1 MVRSIRYKIRH
12 LARVLCVTIVALVAF
27 ASLAG
32 VVGAASPLPNK
43 NAIFTI
49 TNATSGNQ
57 VVAFTRNA
65 DGTLTKAATY
75 ETGELGTGA
84 NLGSQGAVVLSE
96 DGRWLLTVDA
106 GSNMVSV
113 FSVAHHGEGL
123 TLVDNVSSGGQ
134 MPISIAFYHHLVYV
148 LNAGGSGNITG
159 FRLGS
164 DGTLLM
170 IPNSTRGLGSDN
182 AGPAQVSFN
191 SNGTA
196 LVVTEK
202 NTNDI
207 ATYILVGNGYL
218 SSPSITH
225 SNGAVPFGFAF
236 DNANHA
242 FVSEAGPGAVSSYKI
257 GNDGSVTSLSATVV
271 THQAAA
277 CWVVVTNNGKYVYDA
292 NAHTTTISGFQVGAN
307 GSITLLNANGIT
319 GETGPSSAPID
330 MALSGNSHYLS
341 VLSAA
346 NGTIITFKV
355 NPDGSLTQLSITH
368 DASLTGAVGLAAQ

>member
-1 MVRSIRYKIRH
+1 MVRSKVSR
-12 LARVLCVTIVALVAF
+12 LARVLCVSIVAVVAF

-32 VVGAASPLPNK
+32 IAGAAAGPLPEQ
-43 NAIFTI
+43 NAIYTI
-49 TNATSGNQ
+49 TNAASGNQ

-65 DGTLTKAATY
+65 DGTLNKAATY
-75 ETGELGTGA
+75 ETGELGTGSS
-84 NLGSQGAVVLSE
+84 LGSQGSVVLSE
-96 DGRWLLTVDA
+96 DGRWLLAVDA
-106 GSNMVSV
+106 GSNAVSV
-113 FSVAHHGEGL
+113 FSVAADGEGL
-123 TLVDNVSSGGQ
+123 TLIDNVPSGGQ
-134 MPISIAFYHHLVYV
+134 MPVSIAFYHHLVYV
-148 LNAGGSGNITG
+148 LNAGGNGNITG

-164 DGTLLM
+164 YGTLLM
-170 IPNSTRGLGSDN
+170 IPGSTRGLGSDN

-207 ATYILVGNGYL
+207 ATYTLVGAGYV
-218 SSPSITH
+218 SQPAITP

-242 FVSEAGPGAVSSYKI
+242 FVSEAGSGAVSSYKI
-257 GNDGSVTSLSATVV
+257 GNDGSVTTISASVV

-277 CWVVVTNNGKYVYDA
+277 CWVVVTKDGRYVYDA
-292 NAHTTTISGFQVGAN
+292 NAHTTSISGFRVGAN
-307 GSITLLNANGIT
+307 GSITLLNADGIT
-319 GETGPSSAPID
+319 GETGPGSAPID

-355 NPDGSLTQLSITH
+355 NPDGSLTQLSVTH
-368 DASLTGAVGLAAQ
+368 DASLNGAVGLAAQ